1 MTEEKKFTGTMRV
14 MTEADIP
21 FGMKLK
27 NITKWNQLPA
37 DWKRFIDLEPKGMF
51 IAVDENGEDVG
62 TVSTTAYGTK
72 LAWIGMVLVPP
83 EKRRMGIGTALL
95 KASMQ
100 YCVDKKI
107 EVVGLDA
114 TPMGNKLYLTLG
126 FSCDFALERR
136 QGVGQ
141 TFLSATPKGQAGM
154 PVLPSG
160 GVGKLQRSDLD
171 ALAAFDAPIFG
182 VPRPNVLKLLY
193 KDYPDLCWVA
203 KSGSPAV
210 GSAKEGGKIT
220 GYVMMRPGFNAHQI
234 GPWIAQ
240 DAATAEAL
248 FKTALSAIPG
258 KPIFFD
264 VVVPNESAMA
274 IAKTYNFELQRP
286 FVRMFLGENKYPA
299 DTKKMFAIC
308 GVEKG

>member
-1 MTEEKKFTGTMRV
+1 MTEEKKFAGTMRV

-27 NITKWNQLPA
+27 NITRWNQLPA

-62 TVSTTAYGTK
+62 TVSTTTYGTK

-100 YCVDKKI
+100 YCVDQKI

-126 FSCDFALERR
+126 FGCDFALERR
-136 QGVGQ
+136 QGV
-141 TFLSATPKGQAGM
+141 SVGQAFL
-154 PVLPSG
+154 PVAK
-160 GVGKLQRSDLD
+160 GVEKLQKSDLA

-182 VPRPNVLKLLY
+182 VPRPNVLKLLL
-193 KDYPDLCWVA
+193 KDYPELCWVA
-203 KSGSPAV
+203 KS
-210 GSAKEGGKIT
+210 GGKIT

-240 DAATAEAL
+240 DAATAEEL
-248 FKTALSAIPG
+248 FKTALAAIPG

-264 VVVPNESAMA
+264 VVVPNEAAMA
-274 IAKTYNFELQRP
+274 IAKKYNFELQRP
-286 FVRMFLGENKYPA
+286 FVRMFLGKNKYPA
-299 DTKKMFAIC
+299 DTSRMFAIC

>member
-1 MTEEKKFTGTMRV
+1 MTEEKKFAGTMRV

-27 NITKWNQLPA
+27 TITKWNQLPA
-37 DWKRFIDLEPKGMF
+37 DWKRFIDLEPQGCF
-51 IAVDENGEDVG
+51 IAVDESGEDVG
-62 TVSTTAYGTK
+62 TVSTTTYGTK

-126 FSCDFALERR
+126 FGCDFALERR
-136 QGVGQ
+136 QGIGPVGQ
-141 TFLSATPKGQAGM
+141 TFLSASKGVTKMESA
-154 PVLPSG
+154 
-160 GVGKLQRSDLD
+160 DLS

-182 VPRPNVLKLLY
+182 VPRPNVLSLLY
-193 KDYPDLCWVA
+193 KDYPELCWVA
-203 KSGSPAV
+203 RKG
-210 GSAKEGGKIT
+210 EKIT

-234 GPWIAQ
+234 GPWIAE
-240 DAATAEAL
+240 DAATAEEL
-248 FKTALSAIPG
+248 FKTALNAAPG

-264 VVVPNESAMA
+264 IVAPNESAMA
-274 IAKTYNFELQRP
+274 LAKNYSFELQRP
-286 FVRMFLGENKYPA
+286 FVRMFLGKNKYPA
-299 DTKKMFAIC
+299 DTNRMFAIS